1 MAGQLTI
8 RDDGLWGCVCVGVAG
23 STDDRLDLHNGT
35 AEDNRWMS
43 RRSDAEALAD
53 HSPVTLLVPRPLA
66 AGCGLQP
73 ILPACLEL
81 ALRAT
86 VLVQPTYTCLPG
98 LTSTCV
104 YVLGGCPN
112 SPSCL
117 PGLNGTYSLSIFV
130 DEAKRIIDQH
140 DTRHVRTCL
149 TETRAS
155 RDMQPVAMASLP
167 DECEPPV
174 FSIIACPT

>member
-1 MAGQLTI
+1 
-8 RDDGLWGCVCVGVAG
+8 
-23 STDDRLDLHNGT
+23 
-35 AEDNRWMS
+35 MS
-43 RRSDAEALAD
+43 GRA
-53 HSPVTLLVPRPLA
+53 RPLDHHPPFYSSPLGRGA
-66 AGCGLQP
+66 ART
-73 ILPACLEL
+73 AHH
-81 ALRAT
+81 
-86 VLVQPTYTCLPG
+86 TCLPG
-98 LTSTCV
+98 LTS
-104 YVLGGCPN
+104 VLCCPN

-140 DTRHVRTCL
+140 DTRHVKTCL

-155 RDMQPVAMASLP
+155 PDMQPVAMASLP